1 MADAI
6 SKSKQEQID
15 ALRAERDQLAAQIRS
30 GQETIARAKELI
42 ARLDD
47 MLAKLDPPHS

>member
-1 MADAI
+1 MSD
-6 SKSKQEQID
+6 SSSRSKQEQID
-15 ALRAERDQLAAQIRS
+15 ALRAERDQLAEQIRS

-47 MLAKLDPPHS
+47 MLAKLEASS